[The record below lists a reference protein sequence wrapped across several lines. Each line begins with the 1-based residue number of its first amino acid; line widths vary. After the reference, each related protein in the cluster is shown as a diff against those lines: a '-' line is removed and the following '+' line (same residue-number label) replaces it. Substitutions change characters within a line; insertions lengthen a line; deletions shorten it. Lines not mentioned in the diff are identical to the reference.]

1 MQILKTFRDSL
12 TLIYDQG
19 KFDQYCI
26 FLISPTGYK
35 HAPLDVEYFTDLK
48 KLADCFGANY
58 VYQDFCNIYQAT
70 TPIAEAEIFQHI
82 TYISQMRYAGES
94 LPADKVFSILYAAM
108 VAEENK
114 AHAILKKRIKR
125 LGIHQLLFVEGFTPE
140 KAAQFSKGLKWEEI
154 AAICNRYGF

>member
-1 MQILKTFRDSL
+1 MQILKTFADSL

-19 KFDQYCI
+19 KFDRYCI

-35 HAPLDVEYFTDLK
+35 HAPSDVEYFTSLK
-48 KLADCFGANY
+48 QLADHFGASY
-58 VYQDFCNIYQAT
+58 VYQHFCSIYQAT
-70 TPIAEAEIFQHI
+70 TPIAEPEIFQHI
-82 TYISQMRYAGES
+82 TYVSQTCYGDAS
-94 LPADKVFSILYAAM
+94 LLADKVFSILYAAM

-125 LGIHQLLFVEGFTPE
+125 LGVHQLLFVEGFTPE

-154 AAICNRYGF
+154 AAICNGYGF